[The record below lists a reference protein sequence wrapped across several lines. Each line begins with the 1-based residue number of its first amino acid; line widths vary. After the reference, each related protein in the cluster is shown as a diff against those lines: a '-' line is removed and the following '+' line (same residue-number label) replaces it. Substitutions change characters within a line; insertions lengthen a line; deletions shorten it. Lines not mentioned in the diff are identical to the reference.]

1 MDSYGCDVEEPPSV
15 LPSPPSMAS
24 IGLWNTALEWI
35 HLFVPHFH
43 CRPTTSETEDYKL
56 KGMTIGGDEVV
67 VARGKKI
74 HRGGPNFLRY
84 TLTNQGKEPKEP
96 QGKALRNSDAANTA
110 IDVTNTGP
118 S

>member
-1 MDSYGCDVEEPPSV
+1 M
-15 LPSPPSMAS
+15 
-24 IGLWNTALEWI
+24 
-35 HLFVPHFH
+35 
-43 CRPTTSETEDYKL
+43 TT
-56 KGMTIGGDEVV
+56 GGDEVV

-84 TLTNQGKEPKEP
+84 TLTKQGKEP
-96 QGKALRNSDAANTA
+96 QRKALRNSDAANTA